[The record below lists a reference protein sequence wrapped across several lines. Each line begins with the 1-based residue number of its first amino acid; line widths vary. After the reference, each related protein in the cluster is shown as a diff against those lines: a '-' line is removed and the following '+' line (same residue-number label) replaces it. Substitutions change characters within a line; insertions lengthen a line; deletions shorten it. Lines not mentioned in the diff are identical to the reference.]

1 MKFIA
6 VCLLLIVIIT
16 WSPFEIVQ
24 FDSWQLPLII
34 ADLSW
39 VGIELFGVLVAI
51 IVAIAAIAL
60 LSAGLLGAG
69 IIVCIGV
76 ILALLFGSVVIAW
89 PLILIV
95 CLCWLIAD
103 NKKAAQ

>member
-1 MKFIA
+1 MKIIA
-6 VCLLLIVIIT
+6 ICLLLIVLIV
-16 WSPFEIVQ
+16 WSPFEMVQ
-24 FDSWQLPLII
+24 FDSWQLPLMI

-51 IVAIAAIAL
+51 IAAIAVIAL
-60 LSAGLLGAG
+60 ISAGLLGAG
-69 IIVCIGV
+69 IIVFIGV
-76 ILALLFGSVVIAW
+76 VLALLFGSVMIAW

-103 NKKAAQ
+103 NKKAA

>member
-1 MKFIA
+1 MKIIA
-6 VCLLLIVIIT
+6 VCFLLIVFVV
-16 WSPFEIVQ
+16 WSPFEVVQ

-39 VGIELFGVLVAI
+39 VGIELFGALVAI
-51 IVAIAAIAL
+51 IAAIAAIAL
-60 LSAGLLGAG
+60 ISAGLLGAG

-76 ILALLFGSVVIAW
+76 ILALLFGSVMIAW

-103 NKKAAQ
+103 NKSAT

>member
-1 MKFIA
+1 MKIIA
-6 VCLLLIVIIT
+6 RCLLLIVLIV
-16 WSPFEIVQ
+16 WSPFEMVQ
-24 FDSWQLPLII
+24 FDSWQLPLMI

-51 IVAIAAIAL
+51 IAAIAVIAL
-60 LSAGLLGAG
+60 ISAGLLGAG
-69 IIVCIGV
+69 IIVFIGV
-76 ILALLFGSVVIAW
+76 VLALLFGSVMIAW

-103 NKKAAQ
+103 NKSAA

>member
-1 MKFIA
+1 MKIIA
-6 VCLLLIVIIT
+6 ICLLLIVLIV
-16 WSPFEIVQ
+16 WSPFEMVQ
-24 FDSWQLPLII
+24 FDSWQLPLMI

-51 IVAIAAIAL
+51 IVAIAVIAL
-60 LSAGLLGAG
+60 ISAGLLGAG
-69 IIVCIGV
+69 IIVFIGV
-76 ILALLFGSVVIAW
+76 VLALLFGSVMIAW

-103 NKKAAQ
+103 NKKAA

>member
-1 MKFIA
+1 MKIIA
-6 VCLLLIVIIT
+6 VCFLLIAFVV
-16 WSPFEIVQ
+16 WSPFEVVQ

-39 VGIELFGVLVAI
+39 VGIELFGALVAI
-51 IVAIAAIAL
+51 IAAIAAIAL
-60 LSAGLLGAG
+60 ISAGLLGAG

-76 ILALLFGSVVIAW
+76 ILALLFGSVMIAW

-103 NKKAAQ
+103 NKSAA

>member
-51 IVAIAAIAL
+51 IAAIAL

-103 NKKAAQ
+103 NKKVAQ